1 MNTQMS
7 LQQSESYFPYIEHH
21 LDTGKDALKLRHF
34 IINDLFS
41 KVTTD
46 GKTIILTGKNY
57 AFSKVTLT
65 GYREHQEIAQ
75 NPNAVEILVPR
86 HRSLYDYAIHQPVH
100 HDFINKYIIIA
111 VGQNLFVSK
120 FDETL
125 KYFGGFKFLRQDSLL
140 KIKGMD
146 DTFLSSSDYI
156 KNVFP
161 AYLKEELFSSDKPKH
176 DLLVYIEYERDQLTG
191 KNISGRTKT
200 GRIRQ
205 LNWSMLNLIDRLGKE
220 NDVDVYIT
228 PINISFSKVPDAPF
242 IVYPNNFRGLI
253 KKMSYYTEQRFIFH
267 QYPKYAYRH
276 PEARMEVAI
285 NYGKGIPL
293 KNLSLTRM
301 RDYKDFSNVLLQ
313 RIGSMETVFPLS
325 LLMTSFKGDNNL
337 KRDELYE
344 RMKKLTE
351 SLNTGGIPMD
361 RLTDAAG
368 SLLPKDLLID
378 QPVISL
384 NSNPPMFIQNFNPRH
399 IIDIDNN
406 YVRVNYPELKE
417 WYASNILH
425 LFL

>member
-1 MNTQMS
+1 
-7 LQQSESYFPYIEHH
+7 
-21 LDTGKDALKLRHF
+21 
-34 IINDLFS
+34 
-41 KVTTD
+41 
-46 GKTIILTGKNY
+46 
-57 AFSKVTLT
+57 
-65 GYREHQEIAQ
+65 
-75 NPNAVEILVPR
+75 
-86 HRSLYDYAIHQPVH
+86 
-100 HDFINKYIIIA
+100 
-111 VGQNLFVSK
+111 
-120 FDETL
+120 
-125 KYFGGFKFLRQDSLL
+125 
-140 KIKGMD
+140 
-146 DTFLSSSDYI
+146 
-156 KNVFP
+156 
-161 AYLKEELFSSDKPKH
+161 
-176 DLLVYIEYERDQLTG
+176 
-191 KNISGRTKT
+191 
-200 GRIRQ
+200 
-205 LNWSMLNLIDRLGKE
+205 
-220 NDVDVYIT
+220 
-228 PINISFSKVPDAPF
+228 
-242 IVYPNNFRGLI
+242 
-253 KKMSYYTEQRFIFH
+253 
-267 QYPKYAYRH
+267 
-276 PEARMEVAI
+276 
-285 NYGKGIPL
+285 
-293 KNLSLTRM
+293 M